1 MKHLARILSIL
12 MIVVLL
18 TACGGTEGGSETT
31 EQKNPSVTTSDPETT
46 EGGMENDETTAEE
59 PDATV
64 GGNTETTEPSEGET
78 NEEVTTEENDNSNEA
93 VEALLTVKSGDR
105 TASLRTA
112 YYWEGDFGDAIGGLT
127 YLPVFADTLAML
139 PFSESVELVTS
150 ENGEVVHVRVFNGAF
165 EENDNASGEDA
176 TGLSTLAGGIWYV
189 LVGVATEEEGVAC
202 GYEFAFALAVD
213 LPVYVDDGNKIAIPE
228 KQLAATETFDAESGE
243 WTIEVSNKSIEEL
256 VAGAPLVDASE
267 YLKIVFV
274 ETYSASSIIIYDGE
288 YAQANVSV
296 TDLSNLQTV
305 LTGGNWYV
313 VVRVTY
319 DGEYVEAEDRY
330 ETESYDYVF
339 CVYVSEG

>member
-18 TACGGTEGGSETT
+18 TACGGTGDGKETT

-46 EGGMENDETTAEE
+46 VGDAAENGETTAEE
-59 PDATV
+59 PGTTAGDN
-64 GGNTETTEPSEGET
+64 GTTEPSDDET
-78 NEEVTTEENDNSNEA
+78 TAETTEEEDNSNEA

-112 YYWEGDFGDAIGGLT
+112 YYWEGSFGDAIGGLT
-127 YLPVFADTLAML
+127 YLPVFAETLTML
-139 PFSESVELVTS
+139 PLSESVELTAA
-150 ENGEVVHVRVFNGAF
+150 ENGEVVHVRVFNSAF
-165 EENDNASGEDA
+165 EENVVASGTDA
-176 TGLSTLAGGIWYV
+176 SGLSSLEGGIWYV

-213 LPVYVDDGNKIAIPE
+213 LPVFVDDGNKIAIPE
-228 KQLAATETFDAESGE
+228 KQLAVTETFDASIGE
-243 WTIEVSNKSIEEL
+243 WTNTVTNKTVEEICT
-256 VAGAPLVDASE
+256 GAPLVDASE

-274 ETYSASSIIIYDGE
+274 ETYSASSILVYDNE

-296 TDLSNLQTV
+296 NDLSSLQNV

-313 VVRVTY
+313 IVRVTY
-319 DGEYVEAEDRY
+319 DGEYVETEGRY
-330 ETESYDYVF
+330 ETVSYDYAF